1 MTIKTELLPTEKAA
15 FIQQHCAE
23 YNCTLVEL
31 GVAGNN
37 TAKVTVSGPDED
49 IKRLFDEIGE

>member
-1 MTIKTELLPTEKAA
+1 MTIKTELLPAEKAA

-23 YNCTLVEL
+23 YNCTLVEI
-31 GVAGNN
+31 GVSGTNS
-37 TAKVTVSGPDED
+37 AKVTVSGPDED